1 MPNIITHKL
10 FAEDVYHALNDTQ
23 LKCMIKRN
31 LELYYIGSQGPD
43 FLFFSHLMPWDVY
56 KSHELNRLG
65 SRMHNEHIND
75 FYECAMHSIQKQTN
89 KEIQERM
96 IVYLFGHLC
105 HWALDKTAHPYIYY
119 FTGKG
124 KKKNSSFHHRLE
136 SIIDAR
142 LLEKK
147 RDLTIK
153 EYPYYKLCEYDVNML
168 QAIARIYVAVS
179 REVYHVDLKVHDIR
193 ETLDTWYEV
202 QKFLYDPGCIKYA
215 CIHGVEKILHKE
227 WQFSGNIVRN
237 KEIDQLD
244 LLNEE
249 RKEWKHPCD
258 DKITS
263 TASFLDLYDDAI
275 ITASKVIKMANW
287 ILQGKAGIHHLLH
300 IIDDQT
306 YTRGMKE
313 NKEMRYFNIIF
324 EKQRE
329 DTK

>member
-1 MPNIITHKL
+1 M
-10 FAEDVYHALNDTQ
+10 
-23 LKCMIKRN
+23 
-31 LELYYIGSQGPD
+31 
-43 FLFFSHLMPWDVY
+43 
-56 KSHELNRLG
+56 
-65 SRMHNEHIND
+65 
-75 FYECAMHSIQKQTN
+75 
-89 KEIQERM
+89 
-96 IVYLFGHLC
+96 
-105 HWALDKTAHPYIYY
+105 
-119 FTGKG
+119 
-124 KKKNSSFHHRLE
+124 
-136 SIIDAR
+136 
-142 LLEKK
+142 
-147 RDLTIK
+147 
-153 EYPYYKLCEYDVNML
+153 
-168 QAIARIYVAVS
+168 
-179 REVYHVDLKVHDIR
+179 
-193 ETLDTWYEV
+193 
-202 QKFLYDPGCIKYA
+202 
-215 CIHGVEKILHKE
+215 HKE
-227 WQFSGNIVRN
+227 WQLSGNIVRN